1 MADGTQELA
10 GLEDID
16 DAAIEA
22 GFAAALAQID
32 EWSELSRGELK
43 RARASQAALERLRV
57 AVWSPGHEVRVV
69 VDHPARLHDVEFDPK
84 ALTTPPSALGAATT
98 AAIRRALDRLA
109 REAERIA
116 TEVAGEG
123 TPMAASLLATYAPL
137 RRVEDDEAPQD

>member
-1 MADGTQELA
+1 MADGTQELP

-43 RARASQAALERLRV
+43 RARAAQAALERVRV

-69 VDHPARLHDVEFDPK
+69 VDHTGRLHDLEFDPK
-84 ALTTPPSALGAATT
+84 ALSTPPAALGAATT
-98 AAIRRALDRLA
+98 AAIRRALDRLG
-109 REAERIA
+109 REVERIA
-116 TEVAGEG
+116 NEVAGEG

-137 RRVEDDEAPQD
+137 REAEPDQD

>member
-1 MADGTQELA
+1 MTDGTQELP

-16 DAAIEA
+16 EATIEE

-32 EWSELSRGELK
+32 EWSELSRSELK
-43 RARASQAALERLRV
+43 RARATQAALERLHV

-69 VDHPARLHDVEFDPK
+69 VDHTGRLHDVEFDAK
-84 ALTTPPSALGAATT
+84 ALSTPVSVLSAATT
-98 AAIRRALDRLA
+98 TAIRRALDRLA

-116 TEVAGEG
+116 KEVAGEG

-137 RRVEDDEAPQD
+137 RRPEAEDSQPD